1 MVFVIAMNG
10 GNNHTRYFYYAKHNG
25 KGKHY
30 WLYYSIN
37 KQNSLGIL
45 YGLNLTFFIATIS
58 FMLFAIT
65 LGYIRGLQ
73 LILFAFSVVLCVI
86 EIPCMIIASIH
97 SNKEEYGKPFVFL
110 AKRKHIGGYASSLI
124 EWLSWAM
131 TAFLI
136 YLSFQ
141 QLWLYTFLLFLPCI
155 CTPFYCY
162 FATKNAL
169 LSTRWKVVFF
179 IFLGVFEANHAK
191 LRKRT

>member
-1 MVFVIAMNG
+1 MFYFFMIVIA
-10 GNNHTRYFYYAKHNG
+10 FYNLLLYAIFRSGIYSYLRLSKMSKTYIKKNR
-25 KGKHY
+25 KGFINY

-45 YGLNLTFFIATIS
+45 YGLNLTFFIATVAFII
-58 FMLFAIT
+58 FTIT
-65 LGYIRGLQ
+65 VGYIRALQ
-73 LILFAFSVVLCVI
+73 PILIAFSIVLCVI

-97 SNKEEYGKPFVFL
+97 SNNEDYGKPFVFL

-141 QLWLYTFLLFLPCI
+141 QL
-155 CTPFYCY
+155 
-162 FATKNAL
+162 
-169 LSTRWKVVFF
+169 
-179 IFLGVFEANHAK
+179 
-191 LRKRT
+191 